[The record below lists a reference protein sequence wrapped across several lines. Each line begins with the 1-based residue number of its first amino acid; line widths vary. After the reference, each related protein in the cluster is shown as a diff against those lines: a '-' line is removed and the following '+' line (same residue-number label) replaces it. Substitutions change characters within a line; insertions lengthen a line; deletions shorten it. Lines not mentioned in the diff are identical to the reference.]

1 MKKLLLTAVAVFA
14 LTTVTAQTEKGSLLI
29 ETNIANQMLGTT
41 SFSLLSA
48 DGEIVYSLGLDGGYF
63 IMDDLAIKVGL
74 GYASNSVTDENVFS
88 YRLGAKY
95 YLMSKIPLT
104 LDYTGAIIKDY
115 DENPSWVGLGAGYA
129 IFLGSNVSI
138 EPGLRYNVSMNDKFS
153 KENLIQL
160 NIGFA
165 LHF

>member
-1 MKKLLLTAVAVFA
+1 M
-14 LTTVTAQTEKGSLLI
+14 G
-29 ETNIANQMLGTT
+29 
-41 SFSLLSA
+41 
-48 DGEIVYSLGLDGGYF
+48 
-63 IMDDLAIKVGL
+63 
-74 GYASNSVTDENVFS
+74 
-88 YRLGAKY
+88 
-95 YLMSKIPLT
+95 
-104 LDYTGAIIKDY
+104 
-115 DENPSWVGLGAGYA
+115 GLGAGYA